1 MRPRRELEAIGNY
14 LGYPVCCVKH
24 FCQCIERGLNPPS
37 TVKHGSWCGTGFVP
51 CPRHARM
58 IRIFGLPIFVRRF
71 ISPKRKIKTPFP
83 EDSGL
88 DEVLAPIE

>member
-1 MRPRRELEAIGNY
+1 
-14 LGYPVCCVKH
+14 
-24 FCQCIERGLNPPS
+24 
-37 TVKHGSWCGTGFVP
+37 
-51 CPRHARM
+51 M